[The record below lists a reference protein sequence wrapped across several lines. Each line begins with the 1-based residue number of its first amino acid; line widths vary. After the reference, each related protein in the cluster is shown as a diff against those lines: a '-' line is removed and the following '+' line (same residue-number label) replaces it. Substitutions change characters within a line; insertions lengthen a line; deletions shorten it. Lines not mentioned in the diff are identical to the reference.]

1 MLARHV
7 RAPRRLA
14 PRSAGRPPLATG
26 LERVGLVARPA
37 AAAGARRDRARL
49 APLEHRESGLEARAG
64 LSGSLEVGAAE
75 DSQRAHHPD
84 LAAIAPPV
92 GPGVCR
98 ARRAVEPRWV
108 AHLAPGGVI
117 REPREV
123 GLPPHEPHA
132 AAIAEAAG
140 RHGLPAI
147 RATDRLRVDVVAM
160 SVEGLEE
167 IERRDPETGD
177 VSCPALHAPAVHV
190 GPLRM
195 GRDGSSGRGRR
206 RRRGLTATLDER
218 HGEEEER
225 GFRARHEITKSGD
238 VIPWRTLRWLQGH
251 AAKAAQPRK
260 SAVGSVPQAVGSGMV
275 RPPEKRKSKMD
286 TPSETSMTP
295 SSFVSQVS

>member
-1 MLARHV
+1 MDGSGCPGTRHARRGHHV
-7 RAPRRLA
+7 QAPRRLA
-14 PRSAGRPPLATG
+14 PRYALSATG

-37 AAAGARRDRARL
+37 AATGACRDRARL

-123 GLPPHEPHA
+123 GLPLHEPHA

-167 IERRDPETGD
+167 VERRDPETGD
-177 VSCPALHAPAVHV
+177 VPCPALHAPAVRV

-218 HGEEEER
+218 HGEKE
-225 GFRARHEITKSGD
+225 A
-238 VIPWRTLRWLQGH
+238 RTLGSLQGH
-251 AAKAAQPRK
+251 AAKAEQPRK
-260 SAVGSVPQAVGSGMV
+260 STVGSVPQAVGSGMV